1 VKTLLLLL
9 VLTACAGADDRV
21 YCLYH
26 SGDHPY
32 AWLGGFGGIGAFIAN
47 QTPEY
52 QAWQQRRE
60 QCVLDREAI
69 EAMQA
74 Q

>member
-1 VKTLLLLL
+1 MKALLLLL
-9 VLTACAGADDRV
+9 ALTACAGADDRV

-32 AWLGGFGGIGAFIAN
+32 AWLGAFGGIGAAVAAE
-47 QTPEY
+47 TPEY
-52 QAWQQRRE
+52 QAWQARRE

-69 EAMQA
+69 EARRTQ
-74 Q
+74 